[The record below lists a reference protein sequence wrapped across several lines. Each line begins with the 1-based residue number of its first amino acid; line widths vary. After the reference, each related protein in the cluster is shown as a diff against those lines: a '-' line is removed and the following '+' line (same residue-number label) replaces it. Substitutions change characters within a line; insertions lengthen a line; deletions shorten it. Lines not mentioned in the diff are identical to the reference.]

1 MYFSF
6 LYEMISNNQVPKM
19 TQVCHI
25 NLFYNENALPA
36 VEAHVV
42 DLLPGGHDIRKKLS
56 KTKIFGR
63 KKGLDKAHL
72 WSLVVFFFFVLISSK
87 LANSF
92 FPSLFSMPCSANFLF
107 LAFSNS

>member
-1 MYFSF
+1 
-6 LYEMISNNQVPKM
+6 MISNNQVPKM
-19 TQVCHI
+19 TQDCHI

-72 WSLVVFFFFVLISSK
+72 WSLVVFFFFVLISST